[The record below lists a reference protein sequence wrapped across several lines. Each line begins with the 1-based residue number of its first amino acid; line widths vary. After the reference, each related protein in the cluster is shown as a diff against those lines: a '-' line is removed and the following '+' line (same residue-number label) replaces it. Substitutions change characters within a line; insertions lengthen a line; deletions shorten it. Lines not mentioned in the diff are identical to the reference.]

1 MGAGSAWVTAIAP
14 DEGAGLF
21 ATGTSDGDVTV
32 WEVYQVDTAMSCVEH
47 TARLN
52 AGHATDA
59 HMSDGSKSSGRSLNG
74 GDQSPSPSPEL
85 RNLVFSWDED
95 SDDDDQDDDDDD
107 EDEDVV
113 EDKAVVYDARKLNLS
128 ALSFKDQLLK
138 QNRRQSRSDR
148 EKKRKKS
155 TTTPIIPE
163 SPKTKADL
171 KLSLSS
177 ITNNDDRDPDEYSR
191 NHTPFVPDDIRIA
204 FRTRVPGAVT
214 VQLLLSDCL
223 ILIVGTSTG
232 TLLLFVKS
240 MSIFLSFR
248 PSFLFYYPL
257 CRVSDKL
264 MESNHIY
271 RIYLRGYLDQPGARG
286 QVPPAD
292 RPWWSVEGVNQVSWD
307 FEQLR
312 DRGHRTV
319 LLSVQ

>member
-1 MGAGSAWVTAIAP
+1 MCTSDEEEVKSSKDCSPSSSPFKNSMSLFFPSNSVVSMGAGNAWVTAIAP

-52 AGHATDA
+52 AGRATDA
-59 HMSDGSKSSGRSLNG
+59 HMSDGSKSSGRSYNG

-95 SDDDDQDDDDDD
+95 SDDDDEEDEEDDD

-113 EDKAVVYDARKLNLS
+113 EDKAVVYDARKPNLS

-148 EKKRKKS
+148 EKRRKKS

-177 ITNNDDRDPDEYSR
+177 ITNNDDKDPEEYSR
-191 NHTPFVPDDIRIA
+191 NHAPFVPDDIRIA

-232 TLLLFVKS
+232 ILLLFFS
-240 MSIFLSFR
+240 
-248 PSFLFYYPL
+248 
-257 CRVSDKL
+257 
-264 MESNHIY
+264 
-271 RIYLRGYLDQPGARG
+271 
-286 QVPPAD
+286 
-292 RPWWSVEGVNQVSWD
+292 
-307 FEQLR
+307 
-312 DRGHRTV
+312 
-319 LLSVQ
+319 